1 MTKSDSP
8 LQRTLHNVSE
18 APVTLAGL
26 VADRAHTT
34 PDALLVADD
43 RDRRL
48 TALEFYREC
57 TRVARN
63 LEGLGVAAGELVS
76 WIMPTGIDALLIM
89 VGLSTVGAVQNPII
103 PMYGAREIGH
113 IFREASVDA
122 VVSVRLHRRTDYEQ
136 MIADLVDPA
145 SRRPRVVDVDRVFGR
160 QPVPADCGERG
171 SASGVSASGAQW
183 VFYTS
188 GSTGFPKGVLHTD
201 ETLYSVARAMADRLK
216 MTPADRSGIAFPIA
230 HIGGPVNLMAALISG
245 SALILLEEFEPRV
258 ACDVFARHGVTMAG
272 SGTAFHLGYLDIQRE
287 RPDVPLFP
295 MLRCC
300 PGGGA
305 PKPVGLHERVKDAL
319 GGAGIVSGWG
329 LTEAPVLTMASP
341 DDPDL
346 ELSESEGQA
355 LDGVRLKVVGSDGS
369 AVLPGQSGELRA
381 KAAQMML
388 GYVDSTMDE
397 DAFDDEGYLRTGDL
411 GTVDSSGYVRITG
424 RLKDVVIR
432 NGENV
437 GTAEVEILLRALAG
451 VADAAVI
458 GLPDDRTGERV
469 CAVLEMTPG
478 TSALDVT
485 AVSEC
490 LAASGLRRIA
500 WPEQVECVPSLPRT
514 PAGKI
519 DKSALLALF
528 SS

>member
-1 MTKSDSP
+1 
-8 LQRTLHNVSE
+8 
-18 APVTLAGL
+18 
-26 VADRAHTT
+26 
-34 PDALLVADD
+34 
-43 RDRRL
+43 
-48 TALEFYREC
+48 
-57 TRVARN
+57 
-63 LEGLGVAAGELVS
+63 
-76 WIMPTGIDALLIM
+76 
-89 VGLSTVGAVQNPII
+89 
-103 PMYGAREIGH
+103 
-113 IFREASVDA
+113 
-122 VVSVRLHRRTDYEQ
+122 
-136 MIADLVDPA
+136 
-145 SRRPRVVDVDRVFGR
+145 
-160 QPVPADCGERG
+160 
-171 SASGVSASGAQW
+171 
-183 VFYTS
+183 
-188 GSTGFPKGVLHTD
+188 
-201 ETLYSVARAMADRLK
+201 
-216 MTPADRSGIAFPIA
+216 
-230 HIGGPVNLMAALISG
+230 
-245 SALILLEEFEPRV
+245 
-258 ACDVFARHGVTMAG
+258 
-272 SGTAFHLGYLDIQRE
+272 
-287 RPDVPLFP
+287 
-295 MLRCC
+295 
-300 PGGGA
+300 
-305 PKPVGLHERVKDAL
+305 VKDAL